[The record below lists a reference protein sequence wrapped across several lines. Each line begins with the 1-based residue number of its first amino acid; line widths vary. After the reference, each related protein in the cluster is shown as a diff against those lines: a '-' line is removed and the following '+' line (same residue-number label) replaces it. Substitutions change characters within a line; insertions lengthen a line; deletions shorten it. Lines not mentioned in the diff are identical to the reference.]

1 MVRGVAYGLIRREDA
16 LERYGLSEEEFL
28 HWVTSVARHGEDA
41 LKATALQRYRQ
52 P

>member
-1 MVRGVAYGLIRREDA
+1 YMISEDEFHEWVKA
-16 LERYGLSEEEFL
+16 VSE
-28 HWVTSVARHGEDA
+28 HGEDA